1 MFITILALFFFF
13 LLFSGKY
20 VQLIFQLDVSSV
32 MGES

>member
-1 MFITILALFFFF
+1 MFITILALFFF